1 MALPPFERKGREK
14 ARQAARYREIGEGL
28 RRTEGMLLLLLLFL
42 GDCGRL
48 GENAEEQKKGAVL

>member
-28 RRTEGMLLLLLLFL
+28 RRTEGMLLLLLFL
-42 GDCGRL
+42 GDGGRL